1 MAIAP
6 CATGSR
12 TALEITHGLARAVG
26 TVQNV
31 TTAFEQFWLP
41 KPLLLGSAQ
50 RLKRWGF
57 CRNDP
62 RNLELVRS
70 AGPPF
75 PSEDLQMCTYPTGGP
90 MDLPPWTLQPPVV
103 CGAQCWP
110 PLLAT
115 GLRQLQ
121 TTRSEKRSTTILP
134 SCVLDKAYSSSRW
147 WLKPAAA
154 GGARPPLPPS
164 ENWALCTLL
173 DLGCLRVMG
182 PNNFSK
188 LCLLPCNV
196 RTRGP
201 SSDGSLSPLTVC
213 HPWPSLDLFDFDIW
227 FLITPQSPESHRDQ

>member
-62 RNLELVRS
+62 RNLEPVRS

-134 SCVLDKAYSSSRW
+134 SCVLDKAYSSS
-147 WLKPAAA
+147 LLVVEAC
-154 GGARPPLPPS
+154 GGGWGPTAVATFRKLG
-164 ENWALCTLL
+164 ALHASR
-173 DLGCLRVMG
+173 LGM
-182 PNNFSK
+182 SA
-188 LCLLPCNV
+188 
-196 RTRGP
+196 
-201 SSDGSLSPLTVC
+201 SDGAEQLFQALSVALQRENARAVLRRLAESFDSV
-213 HPWPSLDLFDFDIW
+213 PSLAE
-227 FLITPQSPESHRDQ
+227 P

>member
-1 MAIAP
+1 MAEPTFNDSSSRQRGHGCWPAHLRPLALTWTLPFFGHCSVCGSVFLLQALMAIAP

-50 RLKRWGF
+50 RLKRWDF

-62 RNLELVRS
+62 RNLEPVRS

-90 MDLPPWTLQPPVV
+90 MDLPSWTLQPPVV

-164 ENWALCTLL
+164 EK
-173 DLGCLRVMG
+173 G
-182 PNNFSK
+182 PDRRCHLPKIGRFARFS
-188 LCLLPCNV
+188 
-196 RTRGP
+196 TW
-201 SSDGSLSPLTVC
+201 DVC
-213 HPWPSLDLFDFDIW
+213 
-227 FLITPQSPESHRDQ
+227 E